1 MPPSSSSA
9 AISGADIPATTG
21 GQRPRHGLSFREF
34 VAIAAALMALNA
46 LATDIMLPALGDI
59 AKDLMVSDPNERQ
72 KVVIVYL
79 LGFGCAQLVC
89 GTLSDLYGRRTVLL
103 AGLVLYTGAAVL
115 STFAQT
121 MDQLLLSRLVQGIG
135 CAAPRIV
142 AVAMVR
148 DSYSGAR
155 MGRVMS
161 LVMMVFMS
169 VPVLAPSVGQAILLF
184 GEWRSIFLV
193 LAICGFILF
202 AWGGARLG
210 ETLPAEERRPFSF
223 REMTG
228 SFATVLST
236 RTSVGY
242 MVALTFIIGALFA
255 FLASAQQVFVET
267 FGLGELFPLVFAV
280 TGISLAASSFFSASV
295 VERIGLRPI
304 SHVALAFYMIVNLL
318 QVLAALV
325 IGTHLVAF
333 LGLLILGIFA
343 FGMIGP
349 NFNAIAMEP
358 LGRVAGTGAA
368 IIGFV
373 TTSGGALLGF
383 LVSSQF
389 DGTVL
394 PLTIGFSLFSIG
406 ALVAVTVTE
415 RGRLFKP

>member
-9 AISGADIPATTG
+9 AIAGADIHATTG

-59 AKDLMVSDPNERQ
+59 AHDLMVSDPNERQ

-103 AGLVLYTGAAVL
+103 TGLVLYTGAAVL

-121 MDQLLLSRLVQGIG
+121 MDQLLLSRLLQGIG

-155 MGRVMS
+155 MGKVMS
-161 LVMMVFMS
+161 LVMMVFMT

-202 AWGGARLG
+202 VWGGTRLG
-210 ETLPAEERRPFSF
+210 ETLPAEERSPFSV

-228 SFATVLST
+228 AFATVLST
-236 RTSVGY
+236 RASVGY
-242 MVALTFIIGALFA
+242 MLALTFIIGALFA
-255 FLASAQQVFVET
+255 FIASAQQVFVET
-267 FGLGELFPLVFAV
+267 FGLGTLFPVMFAM
-280 TGISLAASSFFSASV
+280 TGIALAISSFFSASV
-295 VERIGLRPI
+295 VERIGLRPL
-304 SHVALAFYMIVNLL
+304 SHVALVFYALISLTQVIV
-318 QVLAALV
+318 AATL
-325 IGTHLVAF
+325 GTSLVAF
-333 LGLLILGIFA
+333 AGLLILGIFA

-368 IIGFV
+368 VIGFV
-373 TTSGGALLGF
+373 TTSGGALLGY
-383 LVSSQF
+383 LVSSHY

-394 PLTIGFSLFSIG
+394 PLTAGFALFSIS
-406 ALVAVTVTE
+406 ALVIVAITE
-415 RGRLFKP
+415 RGRMFKP